1 MNDSCRYCTPY
12 GVYGGVDDMS
22 SNEYLSAEL
31 DGNQLRI
38 EILYEREDD
47 WIGHP
52 TGAVEGFINIKY
64 CPMCGKPLGGN

>member
-1 MNDSCRYCTPY
+1 
-12 GVYGGVDDMS
+12 MS

-64 CPMCGKPLGGN
+64 CPMCGKPLGGS